1 MFYGIYAVYGRSEG
15 LGENQRTSVLQEYL
29 YFHVEDRAWER
40 SLARVGGKKAQIP
53 MTGDDLR
60 REWEVAHP
68 VHVISR
74 ALLDRVIASQHN
86 KESLFQELTCPA

>member
-1 MFYGIYAVYGRSEG
+1 M
-15 LGENQRTSVLQEYL
+15 
-29 YFHVEDRAWER
+29 
-40 SLARVGGKKAQIP
+40 ARVGGKNAQIP
-53 MTGDDLR
+53 MIRDDLW

-74 ALLDRVIASQHN
+74 ALLDHVIASQCN